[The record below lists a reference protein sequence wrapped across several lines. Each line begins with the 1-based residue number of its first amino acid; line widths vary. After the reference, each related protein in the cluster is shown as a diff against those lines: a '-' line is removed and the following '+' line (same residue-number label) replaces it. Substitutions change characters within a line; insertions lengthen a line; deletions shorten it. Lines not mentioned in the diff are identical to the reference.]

1 MIFRK
6 AFGLVIPAILQLS
19 IAFSQDSSAI
29 ASSQDSANKRYQVAV
44 FTPLYLDSAFDAN
57 LNYRYD
63 KYFPKFI
70 NPGLEFYEGVQL
82 ALDSL
87 EKEGAKLEVFIYDL
101 RSKKQSLQ
109 QVLQSEQF
117 KGTDLILAH
126 INNTELWPLAET
138 AAREKI
144 PFINVN
150 FPNDA
155 GVRNNPFYVI
165 LSSRLETHAEG
176 IYKFLQRQH
185 ALSDIVVFRK
195 KGVQEDRLQAAFD
208 SYGKVTASVPLKLK
222 YVTLEDNFDSTKL
235 MQHLNP
241 DRMTACVIGS
251 FDLNFGL
258 NVSQQLASLINKYP
272 VTVVGMPNWDVIDE
286 FSKPEYKNLEIV
298 YGTPFYI
305 SATNAVA
312 NSIQEYFKN
321 KFYSR
326 PSDMVYRGYET
337 MYRFG
342 KLLLLHGDNL
352 GSSIGEKKFTVFNEF
367 DIQPVFTNK
376 QNPTLDYFENKKLY
390 FVKKVN
396 GVVTG
401 VY

>member
-1 MIFRK
+1 MKRLWLIL
-6 AFGLVIPAILQLS
+6 LVVLPALASVAQNTGMQNTPAI
-19 IAFSQDSSAI
+19 QDTA
-29 ASSQDSANKRYQVAV
+29 KRFQVAI
-44 FTPLYLDSAFDAN
+44 FTPLYLDSAFDAAG
-57 LNYRYD
+57 NYRYD

-87 EKEGAKLEVFIYDL
+87 QKEGAQLDVFVYDL
-101 RSKKQSLQ
+101 RSGRQSLQ
-109 QVLQSEQF
+109 QVLQSPDF
-117 KGTDLILAH
+117 KNIDLILGH
-126 INNTELWPLAET
+126 INNSELMPLADA
-138 AAREKI
+138 AARQKT

-155 GVRNNPFYVI
+155 GITNNPYYVI
-165 LSSRLETHAEG
+165 LNSTLRTHTEG

-185 ALSDIVVFRK
+185 SLSNIVVFRK
-195 KGVQEDRLQAAFD
+195 KGVQEDRLQAALD
-208 SYGKVTASVPLKLK
+208 AYGKTTASVPLKMK
-222 YVTLEDNFDSTKL
+222 YVTLPDNFDSTML
-235 MQHLNP
+235 MPHLNK
-241 DRMTACVIGS
+241 DRMTACVVAS

-258 NVSQQLASLINKYP
+258 NISQQLASLHGEFP
-272 VTVVGMPNWDVIDE
+272 VSVVGMPNWDVINE
-286 FSKPEYKNLEIV
+286 FSKPQYKNLEVV
-298 YGTPFYI
+298 YGTPFYV
-305 SATNAVA
+305 SNTNVVA
-312 NSIQEYFKN
+312 NNIQENFKD

-342 KLLLLHGDNL
+342 KLLLLHGSNL
-352 GSSIGEKKFTVFNEF
+352 NSSIGEKKFTVFNDF

-376 QNPTLDYFENKKLY
+376 QTPTLDYFENKKLY

-401 VY
+401 IY